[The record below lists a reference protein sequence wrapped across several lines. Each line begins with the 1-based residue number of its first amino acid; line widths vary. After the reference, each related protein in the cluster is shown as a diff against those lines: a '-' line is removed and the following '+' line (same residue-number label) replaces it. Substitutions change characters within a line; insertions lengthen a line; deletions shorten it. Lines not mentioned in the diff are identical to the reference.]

1 MGFGGN
7 FSGSGYQGSSLPDPP
22 GPDSPKKEINFLKEA
37 FNVQY
42 NWIALCG
49 AAAFS
54 LVTGTAIPLVLAGGL
69 ELMYLAVVSQNPRF
83 QRLVRSW
90 KFADEQKQNQQKLTD
105 LLRSLPPDMQGRYI
119 RLAEVCGSI
128 RGNFNQLS
136 SISQIFLQQMDSR
149 LEGLLHGYARL
160 LSAAFQQRQYV
171 KTSDPDEIKKEI
183 AALQQHMQ
191 SDPPRVQEIN
201 KGRVEIL
208 SKRLE
213 KYQKITEN
221 RQVVDAQC
229 SAVED
234 VLQLVRDQSVTMR
247 DPQQV
252 SDQLANLVHDVE
264 QTEQTVQQVESIF
277 SGLTP
282 EMEGIMQDVDTS
294 SSSSS
299 SAQRTRIGS

>member
-1 MGFGGN
+1 MSFGGS
-7 FSGSGYQGSSLPDPP
+7 FSGSSLPDAP
-22 GPDSPKKEINFLKEA
+22 GPDRDKDINFVKEA
-37 FNVQY
+37 FNIQY
-42 NWIALCG
+42 NWIALGG
-49 AAAFS
+49 AAAFA
-54 LVTGTAIPLVLAGGL
+54 LVTGTAIPIALAGGL
-69 ELMYLAVVSQNPRF
+69 ELMYLAVVSQHPRF

-90 KFADEQKQNQQKLTD
+90 KFAEQQKLNEQKLGD
-105 LLRSLPPDMQGRYI
+105 MLRSLPPDMQGRYI
-119 RLAEVCGSI
+119 KLAEVCRSI
-128 RGNFNQLS
+128 RGNFAQLS
-136 SISQIFLQQMDSR
+136 STSQIFVQQMDQR

-171 KTSDPDEIKKEI
+171 KTTDPDEIKKEI
-183 AALQQHMQ
+183 AALQQHMNT
-191 SDPPRVQEIN
+191 DPPRVQDIN
-201 KGRVEIL
+201 KKRVEIL

-213 KYQKITEN
+213 KYQKISEN

-282 EMEGIMQDVDTS
+282 EMEGIMQDTDS
-294 SSSSS
+294 SSASS

>member
-1 MGFGGN
+1 MGFGGS
-7 FSGSGYQGSSLPDPP
+7 FSGSSLPDAP
-22 GPDSPKKEINFLKEA
+22 GPDPQDKDINFVKEA
-37 FNVQY
+37 FNIQY
-42 NWIALCG
+42 NWIALGG
-49 AAAFS
+49 AAAFA
-54 LVTGTAIPLVLAGGL
+54 LVTGTAIPLALAGGL
-69 ELMYLAVVSQNPRF
+69 ELMYLAVVSQHPRF

-90 KFADEQKQNQQKLTD
+90 KFAEQQKFNEQKLGD
-105 LLRSLPPDMQGRYI
+105 MLRNLPPDMQGRYI
-119 RLAEVCGSI
+119 KLAEVCRSI
-128 RGNFNQLS
+128 RGNFAQLS
-136 SISQIFLQQMDSR
+136 STSQIFVQQMDQR

-171 KTSDPDEIKKEI
+171 KTTDPDQITKEI
-183 AALQQHMQ
+183 AALQQHLNT
-191 SDPPRVQEIN
+191 DPPRVQDIN
-201 KGRVEIL
+201 KKRVEIL

-213 KYQKITEN
+213 KYQKISEN

-252 SDQLANLVHDVE
+252 SDQLENLVHDVE

-299 SAQRTRIGS
+299 AQRTRIGS

>member
-1 MGFGGN
+1 MGFGG
-7 FSGSGYQGSSLPDPP
+7 STPGPGLPDAP
-22 GPDSPKKEINFLKEA
+22 GPDTSSKDPNYVKEA

-42 NWIALCG
+42 NWIALGG
-49 AAAFS
+49 AAAFA
-54 LVTGTAIPLVLAGGL
+54 LVTGTAIPLALAGGL
-69 ELMYLAVVSQNPRF
+69 ELMYLAIVSQHPRF

-90 KFADEQKQNQQKLTD
+90 KFAENQKLHEQKLGEM
-105 LLRSLPPDMQGRYI
+105 LRSLPPDMQGRYV
-119 RLAEVCGSI
+119 RLAEICGSI
-128 RGNFNQLS
+128 RSNFAQLS
-136 SISQIFLQQMDSR
+136 STSQIFVQQMDQR
-149 LEGLLHGYARL
+149 LQGLLNGYARL

-171 KTSDPDEIKKEI
+171 KTTDPDQIKKEI
-183 AALQQHMQ
+183 ASLQQHMQ
-191 SDPPRVQEIN
+191 NDPPRVQDIN
-201 KGRVEIL
+201 KKRVEIL
-208 SKRLE
+208 SKRME

-282 EMEGIMQDVDTS
+282 EMEGIMQDVGTS
-294 SSSSS
+294 STSTSG
-299 SAQRTRIGS
+299 QRTRIGS

>member
-1 MGFGGN
+1 MGFGGGS
-7 FSGSGYQGSSLPDPP
+7 FSGSSLPDAP
-22 GPDSPKKEINFLKEA
+22 GPDAPKQDINFVKEA
-37 FNVQY
+37 FNIQY
-42 NWIALCG
+42 NWIALGG
-49 AAAFS
+49 AAAFA
-54 LVTGTAIPLVLAGGL
+54 LVTGTAIPIALAGGL
-69 ELMYLAVVSQNPRF
+69 ELMYLAVVSQHPRF

-90 KFADEQKQNQQKLTD
+90 KFAEEQKQNEQKLGD
-105 LLRSLPPDMQGRYI
+105 MLRSLPPDMQGRYVK
-119 RLAEVCGSI
+119 LAEVCRSI
-128 RGNFNQLS
+128 RGNFSQLS
-136 SISQIFLQQMDSR
+136 STSQIFVQQMDQR

-171 KTSDPDEIKKEI
+171 KTTDPDEIKKEV
-183 AALQQHMQ
+183 AALQQHMNT
-191 SDPPRVQEIN
+191 DPPRVQDIN
-201 KGRVEIL
+201 KKRVEIL

-213 KYQKITEN
+213 KYQKINEN

-299 SAQRTRIGS
+299 AQRTRIGS

>member
-1 MGFGGN
+1 MGFGGS
-7 FSGSGYQGSSLPDPP
+7 FSGSSLPDAP
-22 GPDSPKKEINFLKEA
+22 GPDPSKQDINYVKAA
-37 FNVQY
+37 FKVQY
-42 NWIALCG
+42 NWIALG
-49 AAAFS
+49 GVAAFAA
-54 LVTGTAIPLVLAGGL
+54 VTGTAIPLILAGGL
-69 ELMYLAVVSQNPRF
+69 ELMYLAVVSQHPRF

-90 KFADEQKQNQQKLTD
+90 KFAEEQQQNEQKLAD
-105 LLRSLPPDMQGRYI
+105 MLRSLPPDMQGRYI
-119 RLAEVCGSI
+119 RLGEVCGSI
-128 RGNFNQLS
+128 RANFGQLS
-136 SISQIFLQQMDSR
+136 STSQIFVQQMNAR

-171 KTSDPDEIKKEI
+171 KITDPDQIKREI
-183 AALQQHMQ
+183 AGLQQHLQ

-201 KGRVEIL
+201 KRRIEIL

-213 KYQKITEN
+213 KYEKITEN

-282 EMEGIMQDVDTS
+282 EMEGIMQDVNT

>member
-1 MGFGGN
+1 MGFGGS
-7 FSGSGYQGSSLPDPP
+7 FPGSSLPDAP
-22 GPDSPKKEINFLKEA
+22 GPDAPKHEINFVKEA
-37 FNVQY
+37 FNIQY
-42 NWIALCG
+42 NWIALGG
-49 AAAFS
+49 AAAFA
-54 LVTGTAIPLVLAGGL
+54 LVTGTAIPIALAGGL
-69 ELMYLAVVSQNPRF
+69 ELMYLAVVSQHPRF

-90 KFADEQKQNQQKLTD
+90 KFAEEQKQNEQKLGD
-105 LLRSLPPDMQGRYI
+105 MLRSLPPDMQGRYI
-119 RLAEVCGSI
+119 KLAEVCRSI
-128 RGNFNQLS
+128 RGNFSQLS
-136 SISQIFLQQMDSR
+136 STSQIFVQQMDQR

-171 KTSDPDEIKKEI
+171 KTTDPDEIKKEV
-183 AALQQHMQ
+183 AALQQHLNT
-191 SDPPRVQEIN
+191 DPPRVQDIN
-201 KGRVEIL
+201 KKRVEIL

-213 KYQKITEN
+213 KYQKINEN

-299 SAQRTRIGS
+299 AQRTRIGS

>member
-1 MGFGGN
+1 MNLGGS
-7 FSGSGYQGSSLPDPP
+7 FPGSSLPDAP
-22 GPDSPKKEINFLKEA
+22 GPDASRKEPNFVKEA
-37 FNVQY
+37 FNIQY
-42 NWIALCG
+42 NWIALAG
-49 AAAFS
+49 AAAFA
-54 LVTGTAIPLVLAGGL
+54 LVTGTAVPLALAGGL
-69 ELMYLAVVSQNPRF
+69 ELMYLAVVSQHPRF

-90 KFADEQKQNQQKLTD
+90 KFAEEQKQNERKLTD
-105 LLRSLPPDMQGRYI
+105 MLRSLPPDMQGRYI

-128 RGNFNQLS
+128 RANFAQLS
-136 SISQIFLQQMDSR
+136 STSQIFVQQMDSR

-171 KTSDPDEIKKEI
+171 KTTDPDQIKKEI

-191 SDPPRVQEIN
+191 TDPPRVQDIN
-201 KGRVEIL
+201 RKRIEIL
-208 SKRLE
+208 SKRME

-252 SDQLANLVHDVE
+252 SEQLANLVHDVE

-282 EMEGIMQDVDTS
+282 EMEGIMQDVGTS
-294 SSSSS
+294 SASISG
-299 SAQRTRIGS
+299 QRTRIGS

>member
-1 MGFGGN
+1 MGFGGS
-7 FSGSGYQGSSLPDPP
+7 FSGSNLPDAP
-22 GPDSPKKEINFLKEA
+22 GPAPQDKEINFVKEA
-37 FNVQY
+37 FNIQY
-42 NWIALCG
+42 NWIALGG
-49 AAAFS
+49 AAAFA
-54 LVTGTAIPLVLAGGL
+54 LVTGTAIPIALAGGL
-69 ELMYLAVVSQNPRF
+69 ELMYLAVVSQHPRF

-90 KFADEQKQNQQKLTD
+90 KFAEQQKLNEQKLGD
-105 LLRSLPPDMQGRYI
+105 MLRSLPPDMQGRYI
-119 RLAEVCGSI
+119 KLAEVCRSI
-128 RGNFNQLS
+128 RGNFAQLS
-136 SISQIFLQQMDSR
+136 STSQIFVQQMDQR

-171 KTSDPDEIKKEI
+171 KTTDPDQIQKEI
-183 AALQQHMQ
+183 AALQQHMN
-191 SDPPRVQEIN
+191 SDPPRVQDIN
-201 KGRVEIL
+201 KKRVEIL

-299 SAQRTRIGS
+299 AHRTRIGS

>member
-1 MGFGGN
+1 MGFGGS
-7 FSGSGYQGSSLPDPP
+7 FSGSSLPDAP
-22 GPDSPKKEINFLKEA
+22 GPEPQDKDINFVKEA
-37 FNVQY
+37 FNIQY
-42 NWIALCG
+42 NWIALGG
-49 AAAFS
+49 AAAFA
-54 LVTGTAIPLVLAGGL
+54 LVTGTAIPIALAGGL
-69 ELMYLAVVSQNPRF
+69 ELMYLAVVSQHPRF

-90 KFADEQKQNQQKLTD
+90 KFAEQQKLNEQKLGD
-105 LLRSLPPDMQGRYI
+105 MLRNLPPDMQGRYI
-119 RLAEVCGSI
+119 KLAEVCRSI
-128 RGNFNQLS
+128 RGNFAQLS
-136 SISQIFLQQMDSR
+136 STSQIFVQQMDQR

-171 KTSDPDEIKKEI
+171 KTTDPDQITKEV
-183 AALQQHMQ
+183 AALQQHLNT
-191 SDPPRVQEIN
+191 DPPRVQDIN
-201 KGRVEIL
+201 KKRVEIL

-213 KYQKITEN
+213 KYQKISEN

>member
-1 MGFGGN
+1 MGFGGSFPGSN
-7 FSGSGYQGSSLPDPP
+7 FQSPSLPDPP
-22 GPDSPKKEINFLKEA
+22 GPDDSKKDINFVKEA
-37 FNVQY
+37 FNIQY
-42 NWIALCG
+42 NWIALGG
-49 AAAFS
+49 AAAFA
-54 LVTGTAIPLVLAGGL
+54 LVTGTAIPIALAGGL
-69 ELMYLAVVSQNPRF
+69 ELMYLAVVSQHPRF

-90 KFADEQKQNQQKLTD
+90 KFAEEQKRNEQKLGD
-105 LLRSLPPDMQGRYI
+105 MLRSLPPDMQGRYVK
-119 RLAEVCGSI
+119 LAEVCRSI
-128 RGNFNQLS
+128 RGNFSQLS
-136 SISQIFLQQMDSR
+136 STSQIFVQQMDQR

-171 KTSDPDEIKKEI
+171 KTTDPDEIKKEI
-183 AALQQHMQ
+183 AALQQHM
-191 SDPPRVQEIN
+191 STDPARVQDIN
-201 KGRVEIL
+201 KKRVEIL

-213 KYQKITEN
+213 KYQKINEN

-299 SAQRTRIGS
+299 AQRTRIGS

>member
-1 MGFGGN
+1 MGFGGGS
-7 FSGSGYQGSSLPDPP
+7 FSGSSLPDAP
-22 GPDSPKKEINFLKEA
+22 GPDAPKKDINYVKEA
-37 FNVQY
+37 FNIQY
-42 NWIALCG
+42 NWIALGG
-49 AAAFS
+49 AAAFA
-54 LVTGTAIPLVLAGGL
+54 LVTGTAIPIALAGGL
-69 ELMYLAVVSQNPRF
+69 ELMYLAVVSQHPRF

-90 KFADEQKQNQQKLTD
+90 KFAEEQKLNEQKLGD
-105 LLRSLPPDMQGRYI
+105 MLRSLPPDMQGRYI
-119 RLAEVCGSI
+119 KLAEVCRSI
-128 RGNFNQLS
+128 RGNFSQLS
-136 SISQIFLQQMDSR
+136 STSQMFVQQMNQR

-171 KTSDPDEIKKEI
+171 KTTDPDEIKKEI
-183 AALQQHMQ
+183 AALQQHMNT
-191 SDPPRVQEIN
+191 DPPRVQDIN
-201 KGRVEIL
+201 KRRVEIL

-213 KYQKITEN
+213 KYQKINEN

-277 SGLTP
+277 SGLP
-282 EMEGIMQDVDTS
+282 SEMEGIMQDVDTS

>member
-1 MGFGGN
+1 MGFGGS
-7 FSGSGYQGSSLPDPP
+7 FSGSGLPDAP
-22 GPDSPKKEINFLKEA
+22 GPAPQDKDINFVKEA
-37 FNVQY
+37 FNIQY
-42 NWIALCG
+42 NWIALGG
-49 AAAFS
+49 AAAFA
-54 LVTGTAIPLVLAGGL
+54 LVTGTAIPIALAGGL
-69 ELMYLAVVSQNPRF
+69 ELMYLAVVSQHPRF

-90 KFADEQKQNQQKLTD
+90 KFAEQQKLNEQKLGD
-105 LLRSLPPDMQGRYI
+105 MLRSLPPDMQGRYI
-119 RLAEVCGSI
+119 KLAEVCRSI
-128 RGNFNQLS
+128 RGNFAQLS
-136 SISQIFLQQMDSR
+136 STSQIFVQQMDQR

-160 LSAAFQQRQYV
+160 LSAAFQQRHYV
-171 KTSDPDEIKKEI
+171 KTTDPDQIQKEI
-183 AALQQHMQ
+183 AALQQHMN
-191 SDPPRVQEIN
+191 SDPPRVQDIN
-201 KGRVEIL
+201 KKRVEIL

-299 SAQRTRIGS
+299 AQRTRIGS

>member
-1 MGFGGN
+1 MGFGGS
-7 FSGSGYQGSSLPDPP
+7 FSGSSLPDAP
-22 GPDSPKKEINFLKEA
+22 GPDTRDKDINFVKEA
-37 FNVQY
+37 FNIQY
-42 NWIALCG
+42 NWIALGG
-49 AAAFS
+49 AAAFA
-54 LVTGTAIPLVLAGGL
+54 LVTGTAIPLALAGGL
-69 ELMYLAVVSQNPRF
+69 ELMYLAVVSQHPRF

-90 KFADEQKQNQQKLTD
+90 RFADEQKRNEQKLGD
-105 LLRSLPPDMQGRYI
+105 MLRSLPPDMQGRYI
-119 RLAEVCGSI
+119 KLAEVCRSI
-128 RGNFNQLS
+128 RGNFAQLS
-136 SISQIFLQQMDSR
+136 STSQIFVQQMDTR
-149 LEGLLHGYARL
+149 LEGLLHGYVRL

-171 KTSDPDEIKKEI
+171 KTTDPDQITKEV
-183 AALQQHMQ
+183 ATLQQHLNT
-191 SDPPRVQEIN
+191 DPPRVQDIN
-201 KGRVEIL
+201 KKRVEIL

-213 KYQKITEN
+213 KYQKINEN

-282 EMEGIMQDVDTS
+282 EMEGIMQDADSS

>member
-1 MGFGGN
+1 MGF
-7 FSGSGYQGSSLPDPP
+7 GSSLPEAP
-22 GPDSPKKEINFLKEA
+22 GLAPQDKDINFVKEA
-37 FNVQY
+37 FNIQY
-42 NWIALCG
+42 NWIALGG
-49 AAAFS
+49 AAAFA
-54 LVTGTAIPLVLAGGL
+54 LVTGTAIPIALAGGL
-69 ELMYLAVVSQNPRF
+69 ELMYLAVVSQHPRF

-90 KFADEQKQNQQKLTD
+90 KFAEQQKLNEQKLGD
-105 LLRSLPPDMQGRYI
+105 MLRSLPPDMQGRYI
-119 RLAEVCGSI
+119 KLAEVCRSI
-128 RGNFNQLS
+128 RGNFAQLS
-136 SISQIFLQQMDSR
+136 STSQIFVQQMDTR

-171 KTSDPDEIKKEI
+171 KTTDPDQIQKEI
-183 AALQQHMQ
+183 AALQQHMN
-191 SDPPRVQEIN
+191 SDPPRVQDIN
-201 KGRVEIL
+201 KKRVEIL

-294 SSSSS
+294 SSSSG
-299 SAQRTRIGS
+299 AQRTRIGS

>member
-1 MGFGGN
+1 MDFGG
-7 FSGSGYQGSSLPDPP
+7 FSGSGLPDAPAPDPP
-22 GPDSPKKEINFLKEA
+22 KKDINYVKEA
-37 FNVQY
+37 FKVQY
-42 NWIALCG
+42 NWIALGG
-49 AAAFS
+49 AAAFA
-54 LVTGTAIPLVLAGGL
+54 LVTGTAVPIVLAGGL
-69 ELMYLAVVSQNPRF
+69 ELMYLAIVSQHPRF

-90 KFADEQKQNQQKLTD
+90 RFAEEQKQNEQKLSD
-105 LLRSLPPDMQGRYI
+105 MLRSLPPDMQGRYI

-128 RGNFNQLS
+128 RANFGQLS
-136 SISQIFLQQMDSR
+136 STSQIFVQQMNTR

-171 KTSDPDEIKKEI
+171 KTTDPDQIKREV
-183 AALQQHMQ
+183 AALQEHMQ

-201 KGRVEIL
+201 KRRVEIL

-213 KYQKITEN
+213 KYEKITEN

-282 EMEGIMQDVDTS
+282 EMEGIMQDADAS
-294 SSSSS
+294 SSGGS
-299 SAQRTRIGS
+299 SAQRTRIGN

>member
-1 MGFGGN
+1 MGFGGS
-7 FSGSGYQGSSLPDPP
+7 FSGSNLPDAP
-22 GPDSPKKEINFLKEA
+22 GPAPQDKDINFVKEA
-37 FNVQY
+37 FNIQY
-42 NWIALCG
+42 NWIALGG
-49 AAAFS
+49 AAAFA
-54 LVTGTAIPLVLAGGL
+54 LVTGTAIPIALAGGL
-69 ELMYLAVVSQNPRF
+69 ELMYLAVVSQHPRF

-90 KFADEQKQNQQKLTD
+90 KFAEQQKLNEQKLGD
-105 LLRSLPPDMQGRYI
+105 MLRSLPPDMQGRYI
-119 RLAEVCGSI
+119 KLAEVCRSI
-128 RGNFNQLS
+128 RGNFAQLS
-136 SISQIFLQQMDSR
+136 STSQMFVQQMDQR

-171 KTSDPDEIKKEI
+171 KTTDPDQIQKEI
-183 AALQQHMQ
+183 AALQQHMN
-191 SDPPRVQEIN
+191 SDPPRVQDIN
-201 KGRVEIL
+201 KKRVEIL

-299 SAQRTRIGS
+299 AQRTRIGS

>member
-1 MGFGGN
+1 MGFGGS
-7 FSGSGYQGSSLPDPP
+7 FSGSSLPDAP
-22 GPDSPKKEINFLKEA
+22 GPDAPKQDINFVKEA
-37 FNVQY
+37 FNIQY
-42 NWIALCG
+42 NWIALGG
-49 AAAFS
+49 AAAFA
-54 LVTGTAIPLVLAGGL
+54 LVTGTAIPIALAGGL
-69 ELMYLAVVSQNPRF
+69 ELMYLAVVSQHPRF

-90 KFADEQKQNQQKLTD
+90 KFAEEQKLNEQKLGD
-105 LLRSLPPDMQGRYI
+105 MLRSLPPDMQGRYI
-119 RLAEVCGSI
+119 KLAEVCRSI
-128 RGNFNQLS
+128 RANFAQLS
-136 SISQIFLQQMDSR
+136 STSQIFVQQMDTR

-171 KTSDPDEIKKEI
+171 KTTDPDLITKEI
-183 AALQQHMQ
+183 AALQQHLN
-191 SDPPRVQEIN
+191 SDPPRVQDIN
-201 KGRVEIL
+201 KKRVEIL

-213 KYQKITEN
+213 KYKKINEN

-282 EMEGIMQDVDTS
+282 EMEGIMQDEDS
-294 SSSSS
+294 SSSST

>member
-1 MGFGGN
+1 MGFGGGS
-7 FSGSGYQGSSLPDPP
+7 FSGSSLPDAP
-22 GPDSPKKEINFLKEA
+22 GPDAPKQEINFVKEA
-37 FNVQY
+37 FNIQY
-42 NWIALCG
+42 NWIALGG
-49 AAAFS
+49 AAAFA
-54 LVTGTAIPLVLAGGL
+54 LVTGTAIPIALAGGL
-69 ELMYLAVVSQNPRF
+69 ELMYLAVVSQHPRF

-90 KFADEQKQNQQKLTD
+90 KFADEQKRNEQKLGD
-105 LLRSLPPDMQGRYI
+105 MLRSLPPDMQGRYI
-119 RLAEVCGSI
+119 KLAEVCRSI
-128 RGNFNQLS
+128 RGNFSQLS
-136 SISQIFLQQMDSR
+136 ATSQIFVQQMDQR

-171 KTSDPDEIKKEI
+171 KTTDPDEIKKEV
-183 AALQQHMQ
+183 ATLQQHMNT
-191 SDPPRVQEIN
+191 DPPRVQDIN
-201 KGRVEIL
+201 KKRVEIL

-213 KYQKITEN
+213 KYQKINEN

-282 EMEGIMQDVDTS
+282 EMEGIMQDTDTS

-299 SAQRTRIGS
+299 VQRTRIGS

>member
-1 MGFGGN
+1 MGFGGS
-7 FSGSGYQGSSLPDPP
+7 FSGSSLPDAP
-22 GPDSPKKEINFLKEA
+22 GPDTRDKDINFVKEA
-37 FNVQY
+37 FNIQY
-42 NWIALCG
+42 NWIALGG
-49 AAAFS
+49 AAAFA
-54 LVTGTAIPLVLAGGL
+54 LVTGTAIPIALAGGL
-69 ELMYLAVVSQNPRF
+69 ELMYLAVVSQHPRF

-90 KFADEQKQNQQKLTD
+90 KFAEEQKLNEQKLGD
-105 LLRSLPPDMQGRYI
+105 MLRNLPPDMQGRYI
-119 RLAEVCGSI
+119 KLAEVCRSI
-128 RGNFNQLS
+128 RGNFAQLS
-136 SISQIFLQQMDSR
+136 STSQIFVQQMDSR

-171 KTSDPDEIKKEI
+171 KTTDPDQITREV
-183 AALQQHMQ
+183 AALQQHLN
-191 SDPPRVQEIN
+191 SDPPRVQDIN
-201 KGRVEIL
+201 KKRVEIL

-213 KYQKITEN
+213 KYQKINEN

-282 EMEGIMQDVDTS
+282 EMEGIMQDTDSSSTS
-294 SSSSS
+294 SS
-299 SAQRTRIGS
+299 ARRTRIGS

>member
-1 MGFGGN
+1 MSFGGS
-7 FSGSGYQGSSLPDPP
+7 FSGSSLPDAP
-22 GPDSPKKEINFLKEA
+22 GPDPRDKDINFVKEA
-37 FNVQY
+37 FNIQY
-42 NWIALCG
+42 NWIALGG
-49 AAAFS
+49 AAAFA
-54 LVTGTAIPLVLAGGL
+54 LVTGTAIPIALAGGL
-69 ELMYLAVVSQNPRF
+69 ELMYLAVVSQHPRF

-90 KFADEQKQNQQKLTD
+90 KFAEEQKLNEQKLGD
-105 LLRSLPPDMQGRYI
+105 MLRSLPPDMQGRYI
-119 RLAEVCGSI
+119 KLAEVCRSI
-128 RGNFNQLS
+128 RGNFAQLS
-136 SISQIFLQQMDSR
+136 STSQIFVQQMDQR

-171 KTSDPDEIKKEI
+171 KTTDPDQITREI
-183 AALQQHMQ
+183 AALQQHM
-191 SDPPRVQEIN
+191 STDPPRVQDIN
-201 KGRVEIL
+201 KKRVEIL

-213 KYQKITEN
+213 KYQKINEN

-282 EMEGIMQDVDTS
+282 EMEGIMQDTDS

>member
-1 MGFGGN
+1 MSFGGG
-7 FSGSGYQGSSLPDPP
+7 FPGSNLPDSP
-22 GPDSPKKEINFLKEA
+22 GPDAGKKDISFVKEA
-37 FNVQY
+37 FNIQY
-42 NWIALCG
+42 NWIALGG
-49 AAAFS
+49 AAAFA
-54 LVTGTAIPLVLAGGL
+54 LVTGTAVPIVLAGGL
-69 ELMYLAVVSQNPRF
+69 ELMYLAVVSQHPRF

-90 KFADEQKQNQQKLTD
+90 KFAEEQKQNEQKLSD
-105 LLRSLPPDMQGRYI
+105 MLRNLPPDMQGRYI
-119 RLAEVCGSI
+119 KLAEVCGSI
-128 RGNFNQLS
+128 RSNFAQLS
-136 SISQIFLQQMDSR
+136 ATSQIFVQQMDSR

-160 LSAAFQQRQYV
+160 LNAASQQRQYV
-171 KTSDPDEIKKEI
+171 KTTDPDGIKKEV
-183 AALQQHMQ
+183 AALQQHLP
-191 SDPPRVQEIN
+191 SDPPRVQDIN
-201 KGRVEIL
+201 KKRIEIL

-282 EMEGIMQDVDTS
+282 DMEGIMQDVDS

>member
-1 MGFGGN
+1 MGFGGS
-7 FSGSGYQGSSLPDPP
+7 FSGSNFQSPSLPDPP
-22 GPDSPKKEINFLKEA
+22 GPDRDKDINFVKEA
-37 FNVQY
+37 FNIQY
-42 NWIALCG
+42 NWIALGG
-49 AAAFS
+49 AAAFA
-54 LVTGTAIPLVLAGGL
+54 LVTGTAIPLALAGGL
-69 ELMYLAVVSQNPRF
+69 ELMYLAVVSQHPRF

-90 KFADEQKQNQQKLTD
+90 KFAEEQKLNEQKLGD
-105 LLRSLPPDMQGRYI
+105 MLRSLPPDMQGRYI
-119 RLAEVCGSI
+119 KLAEVCRSI
-128 RGNFNQLS
+128 RGNFAQLS
-136 SISQIFLQQMDSR
+136 STSQIFVQQMDQR

-171 KTSDPDEIKKEI
+171 KTTDPDEIKKEI
-183 AALQQHMQ
+183 AALQQHM
-191 SDPPRVQEIN
+191 STDPLRVQDIN
-201 KGRVEIL
+201 KKRVEIL

-213 KYQKITEN
+213 KYQKINEN

-234 VLQLVRDQSVTMR
+234 VLKLVRDQSVTMR

-282 EMEGIMQDVDTS
+282 EMEGIMQDTDS

-299 SAQRTRIGS
+299 SAQRTRIGN

>member
-1 MGFGGN
+1 MGFGG
-7 FSGSGYQGSSLPDPP
+7 GSFPGSSLPDAP
-22 GPDSPKKEINFLKEA
+22 GPDAPKKDINFVKEA
-37 FNVQY
+37 FNIQY
-42 NWIALCG
+42 NWIALGG
-49 AAAFS
+49 AAAFA
-54 LVTGTAIPLVLAGGL
+54 LVTGTAIPIALAGGL
-69 ELMYLAVVSQNPRF
+69 ELMYLAVVSQHPRF

-90 KFADEQKQNQQKLTD
+90 KFAEEQKLNEQKLGD
-105 LLRSLPPDMQGRYI
+105 MLRSLPPDMQGRYI
-119 RLAEVCGSI
+119 KLAEVCRSI
-128 RGNFNQLS
+128 RGNFGQLS
-136 SISQIFLQQMDSR
+136 STSQMFVQQMNQR

-171 KTSDPDEIKKEI
+171 KTTDPDEIKKEV
-183 AALQQHMQ
+183 AALQQHMNT
-191 SDPPRVQEIN
+191 DPPRVQEIN
-201 KGRVEIL
+201 KRRVEIL

-213 KYQKITEN
+213 KYQKINEN

-299 SAQRTRIGS
+299 AQRTRIGS

>member
-1 MGFGGN
+1 MGFGGS
-7 FSGSGYQGSSLPDPP
+7 FSGSSLPEAP
-22 GPDSPKKEINFLKEA
+22 GPAPQDKDINFVKEA
-37 FNVQY
+37 FNIQY
-42 NWIALCG
+42 NWIALGG
-49 AAAFS
+49 AAAFA
-54 LVTGTAIPLVLAGGL
+54 LVTGTAIPIALAGGL
-69 ELMYLAVVSQNPRF
+69 ELMYLAVVSQHPRF

-90 KFADEQKQNQQKLTD
+90 KFAEQQKLNEQKLGD
-105 LLRSLPPDMQGRYI
+105 MLRNLPPDMQGRYI
-119 RLAEVCGSI
+119 KLAEVCRSI
-128 RGNFNQLS
+128 RGNFAQLS
-136 SISQIFLQQMDSR
+136 STSQIFVQQMDQR

-171 KTSDPDEIKKEI
+171 KTTDPDQIQKEI
-183 AALQQHMQ
+183 AALQQHMN
-191 SDPPRVQEIN
+191 SDPPRVQDIN
-201 KGRVEIL
+201 KKRVEIL

-299 SAQRTRIGS
+299 AQRTRIGS